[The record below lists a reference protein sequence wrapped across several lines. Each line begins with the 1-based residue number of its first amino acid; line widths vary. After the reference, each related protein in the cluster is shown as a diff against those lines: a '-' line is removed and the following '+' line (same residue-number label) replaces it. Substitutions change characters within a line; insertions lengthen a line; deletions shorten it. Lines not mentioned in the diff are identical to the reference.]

1 MSTYLYHDGHTKM
14 ILDEPF
20 FQRLTLGTGLI
31 EWDFS
36 ENDEM
41 KRLIHVRCSFRTTQ
55 KSKKSDFFKKSDF

>member
-41 KRLIHVRCSFRTTQ
+41 KRLTIRMNIIGILP
-55 KSKKSDFFKKSDF
+55 